1 MPVGGAGLKQAVP
14 ELQRVIEQ
22 AGRDPAEV
30 RVVPFGTMPTE
41 GKLDHYRSL
50 GISEVVLRV
59 PSGTDDEML
68 GALDRLAV
76 FVDEFGRDDG

>member
-1 MPVGGAGLKQAVP
+1 MQEALPQLA
-14 ELQRVIEQ
+14 RVTEQ
-22 AGRDPAEV
+22 AGRDPASV
-30 RVVPFGTMPTE
+30 RVVPFGTMPTA

-50 GISEVVLRV
+50 GVSEVVLRV
-59 PSGTDDEML
+59 PSGTADEML